1 MYFDGGGAMFP
12 FFFDPT
18 MMLLIPALLLAMW
31 AQMRVK
37 SVFARYSA
45 VGSRRGV
52 TAASAAR
59 AILDRFGL
67 QDVPVNRVGG
77 NLTDHYDPR
86 DKSLSLSDSVYGSTS
101 IAAIGVAA
109 HEVGHAIQ
117 DSVNYSPLKI
127 RNTIVPVVGIGSTLA
142 FPLFFIGI
150 LLRGQMLMD
159 LGILLFLGVILFHL
173 VTLPVEFDASNRAL
187 RVLADTGIL
196 STDEIG
202 GAGSVL
208 RAASWTYIAAT
219 VMAFAQLI
227 RLLFLRGMFGSR
239 D

>member
-1 MYFDGGGAMFP
+1 MFP

-37 SVFARYSA
+37 TVFARYSN
-45 VGSRRGV
+45 VGSRHGT
-52 TAASAAR
+52 TAASVAR
-59 AILDRFGL
+59 ALLDRFGL
-67 QDVPVNRVGG
+67 RDVPVNRVSG

-86 DKSLSLSDSVYGSTS
+86 DRTLSLSDTVYGSSS

-117 DSVNYSPLKI
+117 DKLDYSPLRI
-127 RNTIVPVVGIGSTLA
+127 RNAIVPVVGIGSSMA

-150 LLRGQMLMD
+150 LFRGQMLMD
-159 LGILLFLGVILFHL
+159 LGILLFLGVILFHI
-173 VTLPVEFDASNRAL
+173 VTLPVEFDASSRAL
-187 RVLADTGIL
+187 RVLSDTGML
-196 STDEIG
+196 STDEIR
-202 GAGSVL
+202 GAGAVL
-208 RAASWTYIAAT
+208 RAASWTYVAAT

-227 RLLFLRGMFGSR
+227 RLLFLRGMYGSR

>member
-1 MYFDGGGAMFP
+1 MFP

-18 MMLLIPALLLAMW
+18 MMFLIPALLLAMW

-37 SVFARYSA
+37 SVFARYSD
-45 VGSRRGV
+45 VGSRRGT
-52 TAASAAR
+52 TAASVAR
-59 AILDRFGL
+59 ALLDRFGL
-67 QDVPVNRVGG
+67 SGVPVNRVAG

-86 DKSLSLSDSVYGSTS
+86 DKSLSLSDAVYGSTS

-117 DSVNYSPLKI
+117 DSVDYSPLKI
-127 RNTIVPVVGIGSTLA
+127 RNAIVPVVGIGSTMA

-150 LLRGQMLMD
+150 LFRGQMLMD

-173 VTLPVEFDASNRAL
+173 VTLPVEFDASSRAL

-196 STDEIG
+196 STDEID
-202 GAGSVL
+202 GAGAVL
-208 RAASWTYIAAT
+208 KAASWTYVAAT

-227 RLLFLRGMFGSR
+227 RLLFLRGMFGNR